1 MLRQDFQ
8 CRITQ
13 ELCIARSIDDT
24 HAALTKLRRDFI
36 RADTCTWCDCH
47 TARDYNECGR
57 GLIVGKT
64 RRISLSLPFPV
75 HTGGENLGITEG
87 GTLTRFFRRLQM
99 TKEQIEVVQNT
110 FNKVRPM
117 SGTAAQLFYNRLF
130 DVDPSVRETLLWTLK
145 QGLGADFTP
154 EAEVAWGNAYDFLA
168 AVMQQAAKGASM

>member
-1 MLRQDFQ
+1 
-8 CRITQ
+8 
-13 ELCIARSIDDT
+13 
-24 HAALTKLRRDFI
+24 
-36 RADTCTWCDCH
+36 
-47 TARDYNECGR
+47 
-57 GLIVGKT
+57 
-64 RRISLSLPFPV
+64 
-75 HTGGENLGITEG
+75 
-87 GTLTRFFRRLQM
+87 M

-130 DVDPSVRETLLWTLK
+130 DVDPSVRALFKGDMNEQGAKLMHMIGVAVAGLSSPESIASAVAELGRRHVGYGVGEGHYTTVRETLLWTLK

>member
-1 MLRQDFQ
+1 
-8 CRITQ
+8 
-13 ELCIARSIDDT
+13 
-24 HAALTKLRRDFI
+24 
-36 RADTCTWCDCH
+36 
-47 TARDYNECGR
+47 
-57 GLIVGKT
+57 
-64 RRISLSLPFPV
+64 
-75 HTGGENLGITEG
+75 
-87 GTLTRFFRRLQM
+87 M

-154 EAEVAWGNAYDFLA
+154 EAEVAWCNAYDFLA